1 MHTFVCVH
9 KILESHQ
16 QGEKCRNISLSL
28 KLLVKINTVIFRT
41 GFINE
46 SLSCLVHIRASTLF
60 PMKNSFVKVKEKTSW
75 VVFKENKNRV
85 LCFSCHL
92 AIGYHWGPEAQ
103 EQDAVFEPNS
113 LLRLM
118 LGNAI
123 CFSNLILSYFLNWMK
138 QGCCRGE
145 VQLKVSCISSLNWL

>member
-1 MHTFVCVH
+1 MGEVHSVLVGQVLWSAVVINFLRIYIMHTFVCVH

-92 AIGYHWGPEAQ
+92 AIGYH
-103 EQDAVFEPNS
+103 
-113 LLRLM
+113 
-118 LGNAI
+118 
-123 CFSNLILSYFLNWMK
+123 
-138 QGCCRGE
+138 
-145 VQLKVSCISSLNWL
+145 